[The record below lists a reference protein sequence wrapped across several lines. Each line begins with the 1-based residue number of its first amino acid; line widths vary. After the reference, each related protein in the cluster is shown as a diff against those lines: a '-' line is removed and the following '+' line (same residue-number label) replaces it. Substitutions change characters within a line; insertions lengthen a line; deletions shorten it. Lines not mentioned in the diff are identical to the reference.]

1 MTNLSQIIDELLD
14 SADKLKDIN
23 LDQIKLME
31 RYKVL
36 SELDSDPKS
45 KHRMHIKINNMMIKT
60 IKELQKYEQ

>member
-1 MTNLSQIIDELLD
+1 MTNLLQIIDELLD

-36 SELDSDPKS
+36 SELDADPKS

-60 IKELQKYEQ
+60 IKELQKYEN

>member
-1 MTNLSQIIDELLD
+1 MTNLLQIIDELLE

-36 SELDSDPKS
+36 SELDADPKS

-60 IKELQKYEQ
+60 IKELQKYEK

>member
-1 MTNLSQIIDELLD
+1 MTNLTQIIDELLD

-36 SELDSDPKS
+36 SELDADPKS

-60 IKELQKYEQ
+60 IKELQKYEN

>member
-1 MTNLSQIIDELLD
+1 MTNLTQIIDELLD

-36 SELDSDPKS
+36 SELDADPKS
-45 KHRMHIKINNMMIKT
+45 KHRMHIKINNMMLKT

>member
-1 MTNLSQIIDELLD
+1 MTNLLQIIDELLD

-36 SELDSDPKS
+36 SELDADPKS
-45 KHRMHIKINNMMIKT
+45 KHRMHIKINKMMIQT
-60 IKELQKYEQ
+60 IIELQKYE

>member
-36 SELDSDPKS
+36 SELDADPKS
-45 KHRMHIKINNMMIKT
+45 KHRMRIKINNMMIKT
-60 IKELQKYEQ
+60 IKELQKYE

>member
-36 SELDSDPKS
+36 SELDADPKS

>member
-1 MTNLSQIIDELLD
+1 MTNLTQIIDELLE

-36 SELDSDPKS
+36 SELDADPKS
-45 KHRMHIKINNMMIKT
+45 KHRMHIKINNMMLKT
-60 IKELQKYEQ
+60 IKELQKYE